1 MNGVISAISHYCLP
15 EMEKVW
21 SDQNRFQQML
31 QVELCVCEAM
41 KDMGRLDKV
50 SYDEIVEKAGFDL
63 QRIKELENVT
73 KHDVAAFLQA
83 VTERVGEEKA
93 RNLHWGMAAS
103 DVLDTAMAVQMRQ
116 AVDLLLGKLYHMRDL
131 LSDLA
136 RKHKYTLMVGRS
148 HGIHA
153 EPMSFGLKMVVWLNE
168 IERTV
173 RRMQAARYAV
183 AVGKVSG
190 AVGAY
195 AHVDPFVEE
204 HVCRRLDLRPATAA
218 SQILQRDRHAE
229 LLLTLALL
237 GSTLDKFAT
246 DIRTLERTEI
256 GEVYEPL
263 EEGAVASSA
272 LPHKVNPVKAESISG
287 LARVLRGN
295 AMAALENVP
304 LWDERDMTHSSAEN
318 IIIRDS
324 CLLADYMIQMMLDT
338 LSNIEVN
345 REQMENNLDMT
356 RGLIFSQRVLMA
368 LMEHGALREQAY
380 EIVQRNAA
388 AAHRDKTDFAY
399 YLLQDPEFMSYISID
414 ELDSLFDY
422 EYYMKNLDYIYR
434 RVGIF

>member
-1 MNGVISAISHYCLP
+1 MGVIARYRLP

-21 SDQNRFQQML
+21 SDENCFEQML
-31 QVELCVCEAM
+31 QVELYVCEAM
-41 KDMGRLDKV
+41 KDLGKLDKE
-50 SYDEIVEKAGFDL
+50 SYEEIVEKAGFDL
-63 QRIKELENVT
+63 QRIREIEAVT

-83 VTERVGEEKA
+83 VTERIGEKNA
-93 RNLHWGMAAS
+93 NNLHWGMAAS

-116 AVDLLLGKLYHMRDL
+116 AVDLILGKLYQMRDL

-136 RKHKYTLMVGRS
+136 KKHKYTLMVGRS

-173 RRMQAARYAV
+173 RRMQSARYSV

-195 AHVDPFVEE
+195 AHIDPFVEE
-204 HVCRRLDLRPATAA
+204 HVCRRLDLRPASAS

-256 GEVYEPL
+256 AEVSEPL
-263 EEGAVASSA
+263 EAGAVGSSA
-272 LPHKVNPVKAESISG
+272 LPHKINPVRAERISG

-304 LWDERDMTHSSAEN
+304 LWDERDLTHSSAEN
-318 IIIRDS
+318 IIIQDS
-324 CLLADYMIQMMLDT
+324 CLLADYMLQMMLDT
-338 LSNIEVN
+338 LSTIEID

-356 RGLIFSQRVLMA
+356 RGLIFSQRVLVA
-368 LMEHGALREQAY
+368 LMERGVMRERAY
-380 EIVQRNAA
+380 DIVQRNAVA
-388 AAHRDKTDFAY
+388 AYHDKTDFAY
-399 YLLQDPEFMSYISID
+399 YLLQDKEFMSYISAD